1 MILRWALSLF
11 CVLLAGC
18 ALDRSGLKIED
29 AGAADLALRDLG
41 SRDLGTVDLALV
53 DSGPADLGRLDLGAA
68 DLGAVDLGPPDL
80 GPPDLGPADLGP
92 PDLGSDA
99 GPCASGPD
107 TDADGIVDACDD
119 WPCGPRPTVPGT
131 VTAQGITISGV
142 SLAASGN
149 AVVVRASTSVALT
162 LSYALDDTTCPT
174 CLDQIEVGISPGN
187 RVYCAY
193 DGNPPPG
200 GAAAVSSQTVMM
212 PPAPGRYDLRFNL
225 GQNYSCNFGG
235 ATGWWGPAPDNTRT
249 IAALCVTP

>member
-1 MILRWALSLF
+1 M
-11 CVLLAGC
+11 
-18 ALDRSGLKIED
+18 
-29 AGAADLALRDLG
+29 
-41 SRDLGTVDLALV
+41 
-53 DSGPADLGRLDLGAA
+53 
-68 DLGAVDLGPPDL
+68 
-80 GPPDLGPADLGP
+80 
-92 PDLGSDA
+92 
-99 GPCASGPD
+99 
-107 TDADGIVDACDD
+107 
-119 WPCGPRPTVPGT
+119 PGT